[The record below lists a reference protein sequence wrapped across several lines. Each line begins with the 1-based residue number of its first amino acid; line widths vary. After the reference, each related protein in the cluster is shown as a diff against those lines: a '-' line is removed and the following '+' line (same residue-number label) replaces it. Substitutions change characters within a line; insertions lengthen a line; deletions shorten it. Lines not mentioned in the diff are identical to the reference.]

1 MSTTMVESWAVDLA
15 NVGPIY
21 PMVGTE
27 GILVIIGVA
36 FWIIWHIWQ
45 MKHENS
51 TYNEEQQKL
60 KDPATLGRAMRNG
73 RLD

>member
-21 PMVGTE
+21 PLVGSE
-27 GILVIIGVA
+27 AIWVILGVA
-36 FWIIWHIWQ
+36 FWIIWHVWQ
-45 MKHENS
+45 IRFETK
-51 TYNEEQQKL
+51 TYNEDKSLLNTPEKIA
-60 KDPATLGRAMRNG
+60 KAMREQ